1 MMTSTRIHCLIEDD
15 EITVMPRC
23 YESYCRENLMFSAG
37 FILGYALSADLLDKP
52 NLISPPNIRHQK
64 WLPYIYQL
72 PVSISCEPNP
82 RNNSLN
88 ILVLYFLSILRCRG
102 YLEVW

>member
-52 NLISPPNIRHQK
+52 NLISPPNILWFCRPSK
-64 WLPYIYQL
+64 MATIYL
-72 PVSISCEPNP
+72 SASCF
-82 RNNSLN
+82 N
-88 ILVLYFLSILRCRG
+88 IL
-102 YLEVW
+102 